1 MTSCY
6 MNSFDEEKRFRNA
19 MNKRKRSDDARVPD
33 DPEYLKYLEQKQN
46 T

>member
-19 MNKRKRSDDARVPD
+19 MRKRKRSNEAQDPE
-33 DPEYLKYLEQKQN
+33 DPEYLKYLE
-46 T
+46 